1 MNSAV
6 CSGAIFRLYLP
17 SVCLC
22 RATDHRFD
30 GRRPRASSGRLCTCG
45 RDAIDPPR
53 YFRSLGFESTGF
65 PLFFFLFS
73 VSTLHPLL
81 LLRPLFG
88 RQAARRPGVDGGDLG
103 LERVV
108 DQPVP
113 GEERLLFKVWRH
125 DDRGEGLAAPAR
137 HVLDRHVRRVQ
148 RVLEFRAQRLGR
160 DAGRGRRLRRRR
172 VGLRGHGG

>member
-1 MNSAV
+1 VQFVLVQFSVSIFHPSAFV
-6 CSGAIFRLYLP
+6 VLRTIDLTGADHEHRLDVSVHVEEMQLTLP
-17 SVCLC
+17 DISEAL
-22 RATDHRFD
+22 D
-30 GRRPRASSGRLCTCG
+30 SSPQG
-45 RDAIDPPR
+45 
-53 YFRSLGFESTGF
+53 SLS
-65 PLFFFLFS
+65 FFLFS